1 MSPSCQSRRLAGVYS
16 IVAVITVCS
25 QGCALAIAGLAAG
38 AGGVAYVRGEVER
51 VYPVPI
57 EVAQDAVLAALA
69 ELNLLVTHQAG
80 DHLTGSIEV
89 RMASGDH
96 VKIALRSFG
105 ASTAINLR
113 VNTFGDETM
122 SLDIF
127 SRIDRQIYQPGLQS
141 VEPLPT
147 LAPWDAR

>member
-1 MSPSCQSRRLAGVYS
+1 MPTKCQSRRLAGLYS
-16 IVAVITVCS
+16 TVAVITVCS

-38 AGGVAYVRGEVER
+38 AGGVAYVRGEEER
-51 VYPVPI
+51 VYPVSI
-57 EVAQDAVLAALA
+57 EVAQDAVLGALA
-69 ELNLLVTHQAG
+69 ELNLSVTYQAL

-105 ASTAINLR
+105 ASTAIKLR
-113 VNTFGDETM
+113 VNTFGDEAM
-122 SLDIF
+122 SLEIL
-127 SRIDRQIYQPGLQS
+127 SRIDRQIYRPGPET

-147 LAPWDAR
+147 LAPPDAG